1 MNHPYVSYFKIEEK
15 KLAQQFADR
24 HELTLA
30 SPRQIRIKKGLK
42 LVIWITKDQ
51 IFLQDLGDKNSKPF
65 ILDFRLLDKEKSD
78 RGLIKKCFSKF
89 DKSSK
94 VFDLTA
100 GFCQDAYC
108 IANLGFE
115 VTAYEKESWLFEFTK
130 NCLNLSKKENL
141 KLFNLNSLEV
151 LNTFTQKDILFIDP
165 MFEVNSKSLAKKE
178 IQFLRKCIPSS
189 LEKEI
194 TDASI
199 KSSAGLIVIKRHK
212 LSNTRN
218 LTKPSYVI
226 KGKVISLEVF
236 DRRGL

>member
-1 MNHPYVSYFKIEEK
+1 MLAALALGYGKSDAARFSFLLAVPTLSIVFLGELVDLSHATYEVNYIELGYVATLSFISAISCIHFFLKFIEKIGFVPFGIYRLFSCWLYFNFLKMNHPYVSYFKIEEK

-130 NCLNLSKKENL
+130 NCLKFSKKE
-141 KLFNLNSLEV
+141 
-151 LNTFTQKDILFIDP
+151 I
-165 MFEVNSKSLAKKE
+165 
-178 IQFLRKCIPSS
+178 
-189 LEKEI
+189 
-194 TDASI
+194 
-199 KSSAGLIVIKRHK
+199 
-212 LSNTRN
+212 
-218 LTKPSYVI
+218 
-226 KGKVISLEVF
+226 
-236 DRRGL
+236 

>member
-30 SPRQIRIKKGLK
+30 SPRQIRIKQGLK

-51 IFLQDLGDKNSKPF
+51 IFLQDLSDKNSKPF

-94 VFDLTA
+94 AFDLTA

-130 NCLNLSKKENL
+130 SCLNFSKKENL

-178 IQFLRKCIPSS
+178 IQFLRKCITSS
-189 LEKEI
+189 LEKETI
-194 TDASI
+194 DASI

-218 LTKPSYVI
+218 STKPSYVI

>member
-30 SPRQIRIKKGLK
+30 SARQIRIKKGLK

-51 IFLQDLGDKNSKPF
+51 IFLQDLSDKNSKPF

-130 NCLNLSKKENL
+130 SCLNFSKKENL

-178 IQFLRKCIPSS
+178 IQFLRKCITSS

-194 TDASI
+194 IDASI

-218 LTKPSYVI
+218 STKPSYVI